1 MFKINNFIG
10 NDDIRVVDQLG
21 SFRVVEYIRDLSVS
35 PDNAMT
41 AYYCSKMNIRKRQL
55 VCDITSSPVTVQSGM
70 MQWMVGNIKAT
81 TGIKGVMDF
90 AGKAFR
96 SSVSE
101 ESLIKPE
108 YVGNGFLIL
117 EPTYKYLV
125 LLDLNDWNGS
135 VVLDDGLFFACEA
148 NIKHKTVAR
157 SNLSSAV
164 LGKKGLFNLSLQG
177 KGIACIESPVP
188 KEELIEVELKDD
200 VLKVDGSMAIAWSGS
215 LNFTVER
222 AGRSLI
228 GSAASGEGLVNVYR
242 GTGKVFLAPVDNGN
256 GLYEV

>member
-125 LLDLNDWNGS
+125 LLDLNDWNGR

-164 LGKKGLFNLSLQG
+164 LGKKGLFNLSLHG
-177 KGIACIESPVP
+177 RGIACIESPVP

-256 GLYEV
+256 GMYEV

>member
-1 MFKINNFIG
+1 
-10 NDDIRVVDQLG
+10 
-21 SFRVVEYIRDLSVS
+21 
-35 PDNAMT
+35 
-41 AYYCSKMNIRKRQL
+41 
-55 VCDITSSPVTVQSGM
+55 M

-135 VVLDDGLFFACEA
+135 VV
-148 NIKHKTVAR
+148 
-157 SNLSSAV
+157 
-164 LGKKGLFNLSLQG
+164 
-177 KGIACIESPVP
+177 
-188 KEELIEVELKDD
+188 
-200 VLKVDGSMAIAWSGS
+200 
-215 LNFTVER
+215 
-222 AGRSLI
+222 
-228 GSAASGEGLVNVYR
+228 
-242 GTGKVFLAPVDNGN
+242 
-256 GLYEV
+256 